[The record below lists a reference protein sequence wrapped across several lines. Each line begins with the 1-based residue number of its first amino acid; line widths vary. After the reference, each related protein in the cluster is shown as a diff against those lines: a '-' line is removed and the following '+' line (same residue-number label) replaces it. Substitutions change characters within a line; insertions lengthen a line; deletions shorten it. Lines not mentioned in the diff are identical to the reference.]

1 MRLFG
6 KEFRPESVPDAVRLG
21 VGFVTSNRAEEGL
34 AMPLTVTENLM
45 PNPAVRGQRAWHF
58 RRNRAE
64 RDVAQDLV
72 AEFGVRPANPDL
84 IVSALSGGNQQK
96 VILGRWLSTDAK
108 ILVLEEPTA
117 GVDVGAKHELY
128 TLLDQALA
136 RGVAVLLISTDYEEV
151 AHVSHHA
158 LVFKDGLVV
167 RDIPRAELSVQT
179 LVAYASGAA
188 A

>member
-1 MRLFG
+1 
-6 KEFRPESVPDAVRLG
+6 
-21 VGFVTSNRAEEGL
+21 
-34 AMPLTVTENLM
+34 
-45 PNPAVRGQRAWHF
+45 
-58 RRNRAE
+58 
-64 RDVAQDLV
+64 V